1 MDVPKGD
8 LEELLL
14 KLSVRLMTKKIL
26 KLTKLLVPVNLLNEI
41 KTKQNVGLL
50 IPLRLQINAARHI
63 SSPFFLK
70 CKLFDNFLTCFDL
83 TENLISSS

>member
-50 IPLRLQINAARHI
+50 IPLRLQINAARYI
-63 SSPFFLK
+63 SSPFFLNV
-70 CKLFDNFLTCFDL
+70 NFSTIF
-83 TENLISSS
+83 

>member
-26 KLTKLLVPVNLLNEI
+26 KLTKLLVPVNLL
-41 KTKQNVGLL
+41 
-50 IPLRLQINAARHI
+50 
-63 SSPFFLK
+63 
-70 CKLFDNFLTCFDL
+70 
-83 TENLISSS
+83 